1 MISLKTV
8 FSWVERLLLFLVKTA
23 RWLKRET
30 YDTVRT
36 DKVRRHQNKRYY
48 RVYPE
53 ELEQEIR
60 ELRAEFWLVLP
71 WIFALAIGVFT
82 AVMLMVTASLL
93 GRALVL

>member
-1 MISLKTV
+1 MTLQTV
-8 FSWVERLLLFLVKTA
+8 SRALRQAFILLVRLA
-23 RWLKRET
+23 RWFKRET
-30 YDTVRT
+30 YDSVRS
-36 DKVRRHQNKRYY
+36 DKLRRHQTKRYY

-71 WIFALAIGVFT
+71 WIVALAIGVFT